1 MKGRALKR
9 LDKRRYLV
17 QSKHLLTKAMK
28 QRNQTK
34 KRMNAE
40 ARRAQ
45 IVEVATSLFAKK
57 GFKGTTTREI
67 AEKAGISEAIIFRH
81 FSKKE
86 ELYSAIV
93 NGKCSDKD
101 GQSLL
106 LKVLEGKRGRDVF
119 REVATYLITEHS
131 KDPAFMRL
139 LTYSALEEHRLSEIF
154 MKTRGMELIG
164 YLESHLRELMNDE
177 LIREVNPTIAARA
190 FMGMVLHYSM
200 SQEIYGLKKF
210 SKSPIEEVVETFVD
224 IFFQG
229 VERRAEWKRVE
240 AGI

>member
-1 MKGRALKR
+1 MKRERLKR
-9 LDKRRYLV
+9 LDNGLHLV
-17 QSKHLLTKAMK
+17 QSKCLLTKDMA
-28 QRNQTK
+28 QRNLTK
-34 KRMNAE
+34 KRMTAE
-40 ARRAQ
+40 ERRAQ
-45 IVEVATSLFAKK
+45 IVEVATFLFAKK

-67 AEKAGISEAIIFRH
+67 AAKAGISEAIIFRH

-106 LKVLEGKRGRDVF
+106 LKALEGKRGRDVF
-119 REVATYLITEHS
+119 REVATHLITEHR
-131 KDPAFMRL
+131 KDPTFMRL
-139 LTYSALEEHRLSEIF
+139 LTYSALEEHRLSDIF
-154 MKTRGMELIG
+154 LKTRGMELIG
-164 YLESHLRELMNDE
+164 YLEAHIRDLMKDG

-200 SQEIYGLKKF
+200 SQEIYGLKRF
-210 SKSPIEEVVETFVD
+210 SKTPAEEVIETFVD

-229 VERRAEWKRVE
+229 LERREQ
-240 AGI
+240 